1 MDFKFANQERWTATW
16 KNLGV
21 TAADAELFR
30 RLVDAYSEHHRHYHT
45 LQHLDECF
53 ARFDECPV
61 RTDHANEIELALW
74 FHDAVY
80 DPHRSDN
87 EEQSAQWART
97 EASRFG
103 IDADAVE
110 RIHGLILATKH
121 NVAPATEA
129 AKVTVDVDLSI
140 LAAPEER
147 FDDYERQVRAEY
159 SWVPGFLFRR
169 KRKEILESFLA
180 RPAIFQTAYFQAKYE
195 TAARHNLQRSIR
207 ALSAPRI
214 WRS

>member
-1 MDFKFANQERWTATW
+1 MDFSFANQQRWTATW
-16 KNLGV
+16 KGFGV
-21 TAADAELFR
+21 PVADEELFR
-30 RLVDAYSEHHRHYHT
+30 RLVDAHSENHRHYHT

-53 ARFDECPV
+53 ARLDECSTPI
-61 RTDHANEIELALW
+61 DHANEIELALW

-103 IDADAVE
+103 IDADAVD
-110 RIHGLILATKH
+110 RIFGLILATRH
-121 NVAPATEA
+121 SVAPATEA
-129 AKVTVDVDLSI
+129 AKVVVDVDLSI

-147 FDDYERQVRAEY
+147 FDEYERQVRAEY

-169 KRKEILESFLA
+169 KRKEILEGFLA
-180 RPAIFQTAYFQAKYE
+180 RPNIFQTAYFQAKYE
-195 TAARHNLQRSIR
+195 TAARQNLQRSIR
-207 ALSAPRI
+207 ALSAARK